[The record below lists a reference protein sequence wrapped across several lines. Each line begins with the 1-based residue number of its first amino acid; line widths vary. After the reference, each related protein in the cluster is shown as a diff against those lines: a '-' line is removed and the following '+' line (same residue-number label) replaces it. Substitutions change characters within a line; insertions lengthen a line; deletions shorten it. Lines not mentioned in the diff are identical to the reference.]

1 MVRKFTATGIAFA
14 VLATASPALAKKE
27 PEPPVTLNKCATSY
41 GTIAVIDG
49 EVQGWTKYNLGSP
62 RELIGALALE
72 SGCFAPAGADGKPAN
87 FLMNVSAGDKEEV
100 DKTVNLATSAAK
112 EGLARSGVL
121 ARTGFGGAALGGML
135 GGFGGKKKTV
145 AAAIRLMNPANGQT
159 LITGSGDVQ
168 KTTIT
173 LEGVGNPLGQSS
185 QNSGYGSS
193 KDGKMLIEAFIK
205 AFNALSGQGTAL
217 QAMMPPPPPPVV
229 PAAVPATPVKK
240 R

>member
-1 MVRKFTATGIAFA
+1 MIRTFA
-14 VLATASPALAKKE
+14 AASIVLAAVTAAGPAHAKKDA
-27 PEPPVTLNKCATSY
+27 EPPVTLNKCTSSY
-41 GTIAVIDG
+41 GSIAVIDG

-72 SGCFAPAGADGKPAN
+72 SGCFTPAGGDGKPAT

-121 ARTGFGGAALGGML
+121 SRAGIGGAALGGML

-168 KTTIT
+168 KTTIMI
-173 LEGVGNPLGQSS
+173 EGVGNPLGQTS
-185 QNSGYGSS
+185 QSSGYGSS

-205 AFNALSGQGTAL
+205 AFNGLSGQGVAL
-217 QAMMPPPPPPVV
+217 QAMMPPPPAVV